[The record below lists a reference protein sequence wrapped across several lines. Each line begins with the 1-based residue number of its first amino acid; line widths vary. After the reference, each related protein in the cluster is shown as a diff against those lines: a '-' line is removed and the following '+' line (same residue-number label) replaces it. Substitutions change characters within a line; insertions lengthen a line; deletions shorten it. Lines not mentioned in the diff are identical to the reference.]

1 MIKRLSGGQKLDE
14 LESTARNT
22 YANAGS
28 VDQFDF
34 TDFYQSDK
42 SKVSF
47 PCLSFLPR
55 AHAASSSIFIF
66 SESLFSIRSHQSS
79 PLVLP
84 SEEWRS
90 LLLEIIAH
98 VAVSALCSRLIF
110 RVYRCLEVIL
120 SY

>member
-1 MIKRLSGGQKLDE
+1 MSSLEVELKMLKRLSGGTELDE
-14 LESTARNT
+14 LVSTARNT

-28 VDQFDF
+28 VAQFDF

-47 PCLSFLPR
+47 PCLSFLSR

-66 SESLFSIRSHQSS
+66 FELLFSISSHQSS

-84 SEEWRS
+84 GRLWMGQCDHEVQPQHS
-90 LLLEIIAH
+90 L
-98 VAVSALCSRLIF
+98 VR
-110 RVYRCLEVIL
+110 
-120 SY
+120 